1 MDNPFPV
8 VGGTVKE
15 VLTGAVLGLF
25 ISAIY
30 TTIVLTGTAG
40 WMILLFVSVFALADI
55 ASVFA
60 TANEALNASVG
71 YVLARIGGYLFA
83 IWILLQANLSITSA
97 AVNLLV
103 LLGAFVLR
111 LSYE

>member
-30 TTIVLTGTAG
+30 TT
-40 WMILLFVSVFALADI
+40 
-55 ASVFA
+55 
-60 TANEALNASVG
+60 
-71 YVLARIGGYLFA
+71 
-83 IWILLQANLSITSA
+83 
-97 AVNLLV
+97 
-103 LLGAFVLR
+103 
-111 LSYE
+111 